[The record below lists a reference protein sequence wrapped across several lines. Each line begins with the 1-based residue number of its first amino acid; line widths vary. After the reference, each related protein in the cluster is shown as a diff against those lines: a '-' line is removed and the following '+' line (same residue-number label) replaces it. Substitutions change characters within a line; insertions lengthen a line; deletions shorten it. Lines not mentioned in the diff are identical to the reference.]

1 MVLTSRILQ
10 DRLGIDPAIADYF
23 ANERPVPADNLFWKN
38 KRIYISVGFGYLTI
52 PFAFDLM
59 YKCGLPKEQLLED
72 QHVALMEQGFDRL
85 KRYELNELSLEQF
98 IQECGQILY
107 QKIRQHHL
115 ASDLMGLF
123 NGNAPRYFQ
132 FETKHK
138 ALARSDFFLFTLV
151 DLDISDEWVHQFL
164 PYWYALARPIL
175 LLDDFKDLTEDRRTN
190 EENTII
196 ELGNNRDGVLAAHQ
210 LGLQDTALLAQKNR
224 KLARHLEELLNEA
237 LLYPQIREV
246 LNQ

>member
-1 MVLTSRILQ
+1 MVITSRILQ

-23 ANERPVPADNLFWKN
+23 ANDRPVPTGNLFWKN
-38 KRIYISVGFGYLTI
+38 KRIYLSVGFGFLTI

-59 YKCGLPKEQLLED
+59 YKCGIPKEQLLDD
-72 QHVALMEQGFDRL
+72 QHVTLMEQGFDRL

-98 IQECGQILY
+98 IQECAQLLH
-107 QKIRQHHL
+107 QNTRQEHL
-115 ASDLMGLF
+115 ASDLIGLF
-123 NGNAPRYFQ
+123 MGNAPTFFQ

-151 DLDISDEWVHQFL
+151 DLAVSDEWVNEFL

-175 LLDDFKDLTEDRRTN
+175 LLDDFKDIEDDRRTKD
-190 EENTII
+190 ENTIL
-196 ELGNNRDGVLAAHQ
+196 ELGDNRKGVLAAHQ
-210 LGLQDTALLAQKNR
+210 LGLQDTALLASKNR
-224 KLARHLEELLNEA
+224 KLARHFEALLDEA
-237 LLYPQIREV
+237 LLYPQIREL